1 MDRHVAQYKKSQT
14 TVTNNTSTST
24 IEEDPGLVFLL
35 NEYYGNNRASFAAD
49 FESENPVY
57 SNEDVVR
64 QTRAMLKHVYGLQN
78 KTPEEIAEIDSISED
93 ELWKR
98 VIGAGLH
105 SKILSRYRK
114 PEEKEDG
121 EYVDDDPYYV

>member
-1 MDRHVAQYKKSQT
+1 L
-14 TVTNNTSTST
+14 
-24 IEEDPGLVFLL
+24 IFLL
-35 NEYYGNNRASFAAD
+35 EKYYGNNRESFAAD

-57 SNEDVVR
+57 SNEDVVN

-78 KTPEEIAEIDSISED
+78 KTPEEIAEIDAISED

-114 PEEKEDG
+114 PEDTESV
-121 EYVDDDPYYV
+121 EYTDTDPYYTQAGDIKVDKNYTMILDRLNA